1 MSLANSLYLVAHQFN
16 QHSLRIAREYRGL
29 LKNELAQKL
38 ELTPSAVTQF
48 EGGKSKPNAQTVG
61 RISIALNFPPSFFAQ
76 RGDFG
81 AISCDLCHFRS
92 LRSCTQTERRRMVS
106 ASAIIGRVV
115 EFVDSRVNLPVE
127 QVTPSACYGAMAVE
141 GIEWAALKVRRDWGL
156 GNGPISNVVHL
167 LESRGILA
175 FRLLSDCKKVD
186 AFSLWHHGRPY
197 VFLNTEK
204 GSASRSR
211 FDAAHELG
219 HLVLHT
225 EYLPGDRAQEE
236 QANRFASAFL
246 MPRETFLAECP
257 RRLVWPHFLELKQRW
272 KVSLAALVRR
282 ARDLDLISDDTYR
295 RAYVQLNK
303 KGWAIEEPNEPEV
316 EKPTILPRTMKLLEE
331 SGIPFSEVAQ
341 EVCLSESDLRILT
354 FADNEEQ

>member
-1 MSLANSLYLVAHQFN
+1 
-16 QHSLRIAREYRGL
+16 
-29 LKNELAQKL
+29 
-38 ELTPSAVTQF
+38 
-48 EGGKSKPNAQTVG
+48 
-61 RISIALNFPPSFFAQ
+61 
-76 RGDFG
+76 
-81 AISCDLCHFRS
+81 
-92 LRSCTQTERRRMVS
+92 
-106 ASAIIGRVV
+106 
-115 EFVDSRVNLPVE
+115 
-127 QVTPSACYGAMAVE
+127 MAVE

-167 LESRGILA
+167 LESKGILA

-354 FADNEEQ
+354 FADNE